1 MGAYLADVL
10 PRLRA
15 TRTQSVGGTCSCS
28 LSGVSSRL
36 RGAAS
41 LTAKPCRRST
51 NEVSMTLS
59 FELPQATGQ
68 RAAVELVV
76 LTEGL
81 QTQAVAEVLFD
92 ETA

>member
-1 MGAYLADVL
+1 
-10 PRLRA
+10 
-15 TRTQSVGGTCSCS
+15 
-28 LSGVSSRL
+28 
-36 RGAAS
+36 
-41 LTAKPCRRST
+41 
-51 NEVSMTLS
+51 MTLS